1 MCWTSIKRCS
11 KQSAQSVTNRFPKN
25 CELEKQIM
33 NQHDYNPFKC
43 EKCDKSFVLKWRL
56 RKHLSGHEA
65 EAFCYY
71 FDNEKE
77 CPFDKIGCKF

>member
-1 MCWTSIKRCS
+1 MDQR
-11 KQSAQSVTNRFPKN
+11 
-25 CELEKQIM
+25 
-33 NQHDYNPFKC
+33 DYNPFKC